1 MSGLLGQKIG
11 MTSVYDEHGNLIPV
25 SVIKAGP
32 CKIVSIR
39 TKEKNGYHALQ
50 LGFGEKKEKRVSKPV
65 LGQFK
70 KKELTPSKVLREFKF
85 SSDKEFKIG
94 EEISVN
100 IFSEGEKI
108 KIRGRSKG
116 KGFQGVMRRHGF
128 GGVGGTTHGQSDRL
142 RAPGSIGASSYPSR
156 VFKGQRMAG
165 RMGYENVTISNLKI
179 FKIIPDQ
186 NLILIGGAV
195 PGAHHEHGLRQFADG
210 ARSGP
215 APRAPEELFVR
226 AAAPVG

>member
-11 MTSVYDEHGNLIPV
+11 MTSDYNEHGDLVPV

-39 TKEKNGYHALQ
+39 TKEKDGYYALQ
-50 LGFGEKKEKRVSKPV
+50 LGFGEKKEKRVSKPI
-65 LGQFK
+65 LGQYK
-70 KKELTPSKVLREFKF
+70 KKELTPSQVLKEFKF
-85 SSDKEFKIG
+85 STEQEYKIG
-94 EEISVN
+94 DEINVG
-100 IFSEGEKI
+100 IFTEGEKI
-108 KIRGRSKG
+108 KVRARSKG

-165 RMGYENVTISNLKI
+165 RMGYENVTISNLKVH
-179 FKIIPDQ
+179 KIIAEQ
-186 NLILIGGAV
+186 NLILVRGAI
-195 PGAHHEHGLRQFADG
+195 PGAINTIV
-210 ARSGP
+210 
-215 APRAPEELFVR
+215 ELLKR
-226 AAAPVG
+226 